1 MIEITNQPL
10 LVQPIIDHIKQKHHG
25 ALVSFIGTVRD
36 NAEGK
41 RVLSL
46 EYEAYPEMAR
56 KKLEEICL
64 VINHRWHGDV
74 DIVHRIG
81 RIEVGDTAVIIIV
94 GAAHR
99 EEAFAAC
106 QYAIDRIKE
115 VVPIWKKEFYED
127 GSSWIGHLPRTK
139 S

>member
-10 LVQPIIDHIKQKHHG
+10 LVQPIINNIKQKYHG

-41 RVLSL
+41 RVLYL
-46 EYEAYPEMAR
+46 EYEAYLDMAI
-56 KKLEEICL
+56 KKLEEICRE
-64 VINHRWHGDV
+64 IQQRWHGDV

-81 RIEVGDTAVIIIV
+81 RIEVGDTAVIIVV

-115 VVPIWKKEFYED
+115 VVPIWKKEFYDD
-127 GSSWIGHLPRTK
+127 GSSWIGHLPVNT
-139 S
+139 